1 MNAETKEIYDRL
13 FNLYQFSVTRDQLD
27 RAEVAIKEAISNSES
42 NLADKYLLVKDE
54 LNKLDGKFDSRFDR
68 LADKLEQK
76 QEQKFSSIDTNI
88 NERLNKFEDRLDT
101 SINERL
107 NKFEA
112 QMASDIQKFEAR
124 MTTNLEKLESK
135 LSKQTDKIDKRFH
148 QIMFALLTTLIGII
162 GFIIKESFLK

>member
-1 MNAETKEIYDRL
+1 MNAEAKEIYDRL

-88 NERLNKFEDRLDT
+88 NERLNKFE
-101 SINERL
+101 
-107 NKFEA
+107 A